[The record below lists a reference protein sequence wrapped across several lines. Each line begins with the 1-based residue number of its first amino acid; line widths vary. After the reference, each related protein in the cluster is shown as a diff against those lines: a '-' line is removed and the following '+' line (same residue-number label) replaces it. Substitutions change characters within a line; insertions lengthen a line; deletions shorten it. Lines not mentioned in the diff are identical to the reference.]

1 MNHHLFRQRTRRGG
15 GKTQE
20 EKEKTKEAQPKK
32 KTQASIQQEPDS
44 TNAPTAALPVS
55 TTPALPAGG
64 DKVAKSA
71 ANARAEVVK
80 WATRALEKGIN
91 GLREEFMGE

>member
-1 MNHHLFRQRTRRGG
+1 MFRQRTRRSG

-55 TTPALPAGG
+55 TPAGA

-71 ANARAEVVK
+71 ENARAVVVK
-80 WATRALEKGIN
+80 WSTRALEK
-91 GLREEFMGE
+91 